1 MVLED
6 VTEFDYSSAPTKL
19 SKVLLNGNNICMVGR
34 DKWVEVKWLETDI
47 VLAYSRRRRS
57 TNGGVTA

>member
-34 DKWVEVKWLETDI
+34 DKWV
-47 VLAYSRRRRS
+47 
-57 TNGGVTA
+57 GVMARD